1 MSNFSSG
8 GSHGVATTQNKTSA
22 DGRGWKVL
30 AFTSL
35 AHFANDG
42 TSFFVPLLVDL
53 IALAYGIDVFLVAT
67 ANFLLW
73 ISITLGAIAFGP
85 VIDRRNLHVEG
96 MAFGILA
103 LSLGLILFSL
113 ALEGVQVTFFL
124 LLSSVI
130 AGFGASF
137 YHPTGASIL
146 QSYYKGSPI
155 GRYLGINGSAGS
167 LGRALYPSLLLL
179 LGAAFASN
187 ALSAQFCGILGIV
200 FSAAIFLG
208 LRSYGGVQN
217 GRTDSTAPEVQA
229 ANKESS
235 SGLRTSVTPA
245 IVLLTVISFMRSV
258 AFSGIVSF
266 IPEYISFERGAGA
279 GLSLGALTTL
289 MYSGGIAGQLFF
301 GRLVENHD
309 RRVILALSTL
319 SSALL
324 LLAYLLTTGV
334 VSLIALALFGFANFS
349 GFPIFMS
356 MTSDY
361 IKKETTTGNA
371 IVWNLGNTGGRA
383 AGPLVVGA
391 LIAGSYSNLPF
402 AFEVSLVA
410 ALGAALMAIMLPK
423 PGVVQRAFTFS

>member
-1 MSNFSSG
+1 LR
-8 GSHGVATTQNKTSA
+8 VATQANQAPGEGK
-22 DGRGWKVL
+22 GWKVL

-53 IALAYGIDVFLVAT
+53 VAVAYGIDVLLVAA

-73 ISITLGAIAFGP
+73 FSITVGAIAFGP

-103 LSLGLILFSL
+103 LSLGLILFSV
-113 ALEGVQVTFFL
+113 ALDGVQVPLIL
-124 LLSSVI
+124 LVSSVV

-146 QSYYKGSPI
+146 QSYYKGRRI

-187 ALSAQFCGILGIV
+187 ALSAQLCGVLGIA
-200 FSAAIFLG
+200 FSAIIFIGLRGYERGQRDEVGGSAPVVHAAPKAEPSG
-208 LRSYGGVQN
+208 LRS
-217 GRTDSTAPEVQA
+217 TA
-229 ANKESS
+229 
-235 SGLRTSVTPA
+235 TPA
-245 IVLLTVISFMRSV
+245 LLLLTVISFMRSV

-289 MYSGGIAGQLFF
+289 MYSGGIVGQLFF
-301 GRLVENHD
+301 GRLVEEHD
-309 RRVILALSTL
+309 RRLILTLSTL

-334 VSLIALALFGFANFS
+334 VSLVALALFGFANFS

-361 IKKETTTGNA
+361 IRKDATTTGNA

-391 LIAGSYSNLPF
+391 LIAGSYSNLPL

-410 ALGAALMAIMLPK
+410 ALAAALMAMRLPK
-423 PGVVQRAFTFS
+423 PPSISRVSMFS